1 MDAIIVALITGGLSL
16 VGVLVSN
23 FMSSNAIGTK
33 LTHQLEV
40 SQAVTNEKIDNLRKE
55 VTKHNNFAE
64 RIPVIEANLASM
76 DKRLTKLEDIE
87 RDKSL

>member
-1 MDAIIVALITGGLSL
+1 MNAIVVALITGGLSL

-64 RIPVIEANLASM
+64 RIPVIETNITALDRRISH
-76 DKRLTKLEDIE
+76 LEDLE
-87 RDKSL
+87 R